1 MVSSFDESVS
11 EIWDGL
17 GLMGGL
23 DLGRLG
29 VPHGEISLSDRIT
42 RFVPCGAS
50 AD

>member
-23 DLGRLG
+23 DLWRLG
-29 VPHGEISLSDRIT
+29 VQHGEIHSRLKCLGG
-42 RFVPCGAS
+42 VPVL
-50 AD
+50 